1 MKFVQAILHRS
12 ITPALTGHRSRAAG
26 SACRE
31 REKNLTLHRYA
42 IGDAV
47 RFTPARSDR
56 SSAPAGSY
64 RITQLLPEEQGDYQY
79 RVKSAHDAHERIV
92 LESQLD
98 LKQLDQ
104 TESAFKK

>member
-1 MKFVQAILHRS
+1 M
-12 ITPALTGHRSRAAG
+12 
-26 SACRE
+26 
-31 REKNLTLHRYA
+31 TLHKFA

-56 SSAPAGSY
+56 SSAASGNY
-64 RITQLLPEEQGDYQY
+64 RITQLLPEEQGDQQY
-79 RVKSAHDAHERIV
+79 RIKSAHDAHERIV

-98 LKQLDQ
+98 LQHLDQ

>member
-1 MKFVQAILHRS
+1 M
-12 ITPALTGHRSRAAG
+12 
-26 SACRE
+26 
-31 REKNLTLHRYA
+31 TLHRYA

-56 SSAPAGSY
+56 SSAPSGSY
-64 RITQLLPEEQGDYQY
+64 QITQLLPEEQGGYQY
-79 RVKSAHDAHERIV
+79 RIKSAHDAHERIV

-104 TESAFKK
+104 MESAFKK

>member
-1 MKFVQAILHRS
+1 M
-12 ITPALTGHRSRAAG
+12 
-26 SACRE
+26 
-31 REKNLTLHRYA
+31 TLHRYA

-56 SSAPAGSY
+56 SSAPSGNY
-64 RITQLLPEEQGDYQY
+64 QITQLLPEEQDGYQY
-79 RVKSAHDAHERIV
+79 RIKSAHDAHERIV

-98 LKQLDQ
+98 LKQLDH